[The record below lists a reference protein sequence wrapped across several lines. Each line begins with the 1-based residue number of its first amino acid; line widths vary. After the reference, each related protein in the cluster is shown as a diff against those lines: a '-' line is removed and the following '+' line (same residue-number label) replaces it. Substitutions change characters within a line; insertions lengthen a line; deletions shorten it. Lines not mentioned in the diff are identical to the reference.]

1 MSQPSCFR
9 FLTLDLTGMRRHLR
23 NVFSRVKLKSD
34 FIPVVIWIEFE
45 TSCSVLDFLGDSD
58 CNCDSDSH
66 IWFDFWPLASAHSF
80 SPAGCVGRGSK
91 SEVEVAEARGCSAND
106 GATSIPKGHS
116 SKIISKGGFC
126 ETSAKGCRGP
136 TDCLPKNTTK
146 GGTGCLRG
154 TTAKGCTGRKGHKG
168 CLPETTAE
176 DDATASD
183 SKISTWGW
191 GPSSRECSASSIGKC
206 TGREG
211 SCWETYLRD
220 QTSNS
225 LQHQLIRWVR
235 NGDWGG
241 LGRKFQ
247 AFYESEEGDWPLP
260 SEEKDDDDQSE
271 ARFSPCEGGEAG
283 DGETTKKGWSS
294 SASADPGETRAGWRS
309 PSRRSGP
316 KHRALHD
323 DWSLEPSQTWT
334 REGWDAKRSL
344 IRQLVTKLIQC
355 RNPGGYLGDSRSLGM
370 HVFPKFSEWGPNRDS
385 HISRLKFNARQG
397 RSSLFMSFH
406 VFSCLFMSFHFK
418 CCFFLGTRLHWVYSL
433 THSAGNSSSSKIANR
448 SEDFPWRKKHQDD
461 GSNLVSTLLDCI
473 GLHWPHGHTR
483 AFEFDLTWSDDSG
496 LPMTDEGR
504 WLIRLVLILDLLVF
518 VCCSVVSPCH
528 SCLLQVEVWQQ

>member
-1 MSQPSCFR
+1 MFMYFCLDIFWPMDCGLIVFIFSWVSASARSKTSCKNSEPHHMSQPSCFR

-126 ETSAKGCRGP
+126 ETSAKGCRSP
-136 TDCLPKNTTK
+136 TDCLPKNTTKGGTGCLRGTTAKGCRGRADCLPKNTTK

-154 TTAKGCTGRKGHKG
+154 TTAKGCTGRKGQGKG

-247 AFYESEEGDWPLP
+247 AFYEKWRRRLAPTVRRKGRWWPERGKVFALWRWRSRWRWNHQKKDGHHQPQPIQVKQELDDEAQVVAVDP
-260 SEEKDDDDQSE
+260 SIERSMMIGLWNRVKLEQEKDE
-271 ARFSPCEGGEAG
+271 M
-283 DGETTKKGWSS
+283 
-294 SASADPGETRAGWRS
+294 
-309 PSRRSGP
+309 RR
-316 KHRALHD
+316 
-323 DWSLEPSQTWT
+323 
-334 REGWDAKRSL
+334 
-344 IRQLVTKLIQC
+344 
-355 RNPGGYLGDSRSLGM
+355 
-370 HVFPKFSEWGPNRDS
+370 
-385 HISRLKFNARQG
+385 G
-397 RSSLFMSFH
+397 RSYGSLS
-406 VFSCLFMSFHFK
+406 
-418 CCFFLGTRLHWVYSL
+418 R
-433 THSAGNSSSSKIANR
+433 N
-448 SEDFPWRKKHQDD
+448 
-461 GSNLVSTLLDCI
+461 
-473 GLHWPHGHTR
+473 
-483 AFEFDLTWSDDSG
+483 
-496 LPMTDEGR
+496 
-504 WLIRLVLILDLLVF
+504 
-518 VCCSVVSPCH
+518 
-528 SCLLQVEVWQQ
+528 